1 MKLNELNHNAKL
13 RRGITT
19 GACSAAAVLGAYSRL
34 RGEDVREVS
43 ITLPDGLELEVPL
56 AYSSLNDGKACAAV
70 VKDAGDDPDV
80 THDATIIVKLEFC
93 SEKSALEKDYIEKCG
108 SSVLIIR
115 GGEGVGL
122 CTKKG
127 LAVPIGKS
135 AINPGPR
142 ELIVDNLLS
151 AGFGEKPGQCL
162 LLEISVP
169 EGKKLAQKTLNPR
182 LGVENGISI
191 LGVSGIVEPFS
202 NSAYIHTIKLQISQ
216 LAADGATDIALSTGT
231 RTQKAFLRD
240 NPHFPPKACIRI
252 GDFIADSIDA
262 ACNGIKN
269 VHVACMPGKLYK
281 YACGHRYTHA
291 HKVELDPALM
301 ANILEEAGIEK
312 THLDRV
318 KKSTTVKEATSCF
331 EPELYRALLK
341 KLSGMALGNMREW
354 NPEVAIFLHVYDDE
368 GQLLLYEKG
377 EPENEE

>member
-1 MKLNELNHNAKL
+1 MKLNELNCNAKL

-19 GACSAAAVLGAYSRL
+19 GACAAAAALGAYSRL
-34 RGEDVREVS
+34 KGGNAREVS
-43 ITLPDGLELEVPL
+43 IILPDGLKLDISP
-56 AYSSLNDGKACAAV
+56 AYTSLDNGKACAAV

-80 THDATIIVKLEFC
+80 THNATIIVKLEFC
-93 SEKSALEKDYIEKCG
+93 SKEVAMDRDYIEKCG
-108 SSVLIIR
+108 CSTLIIR

-127 LAVPIGKS
+127 LAVPVGKS

-142 ELIVDNLLS
+142 KLIADNLLA
-151 AGFGEKPGQCL
+151 AGFGGEPGQCL

-169 EGKKLAQKTLNPR
+169 EGKKLARKTLNPR

-202 NSAYIHTIKLQISQ
+202 NSAYIHSIKLQIGQ
-216 LAADGATDIALSTGT
+216 LAAGGATAIALATGT
-231 RTQKAFLRD
+231 RTQSSFLRD
-240 NPHFPPKACIRI
+240 NPKFPPEACIRI
-252 GDFIADSIDA
+252 GDFIADSLGA
-262 ACNGIKN
+262 AADGIKN
-269 VHVACMPGKLYK
+269 VHIACMPGKLYK

-312 THLDRV
+312 ILLDKV
-318 KKSTTVKEATSCF
+318 KKSTTVKEAASGL
-331 EPELYRALLK
+331 EPGLYRTLLK
-341 KLSGMALGNMREW
+341 KLAGMALENMREW

-368 GQLLLYEKG
+368 GQLLLSEKG
-377 EPENEE
+377 EVEK

>member
-1 MKLNELNHNAKL
+1 MNLDELNHNAKL

-19 GACSAAAVLGAYSRL
+19 GACTAAAALGAYLRL

-43 ITLPDGLELEVPL
+43 ITLPDGLELDVSL
-56 AYSSLNDGKACAAV
+56 AYTSLDAGKACAAV

-80 THDATIIVKLEFC
+80 THNATIIVKLELC
-93 SEKSALEKDYIEKCG
+93 SEKSAIEKDYIEECG
-108 SSVLIIR
+108 GSTLIIR

-127 LAVPIGKS
+127 LAVPVGKS

-142 ELIVDNLLS
+142 KLIVDNLLP
-151 AGFGEKPGQCL
+151 AGFGEEPGQCL

-191 LGVSGIVEPFS
+191 LGVSGIVEPYS
-202 NSAYIHTIKLQISQ
+202 NSAYIHTIKLQVSR
-216 LAADGATDIALSTGT
+216 LAADGTADIALSTGT

-240 NPHFPPKACIRI
+240 NPWFSQEACIRI

-262 ACNGIKN
+262 ACDGLKN

-301 ANILEEAGIEK
+301 ADILEEAGIEK
-312 THLDRV
+312 TLLDRV
-318 KKSTTVKEATSCF
+318 KKSTTVKEATSGL
-331 EPELYRALLK
+331 EPELYRTLLK
-341 KLSGMALGNMREW
+341 RLSGMALENMREW

-368 GQLLLYEKG
+368 GQLLLSEKG
-377 EPENEE
+377 GTKGEE

>member
-1 MKLNELNHNAKL
+1 MKLNELNCNTKL

-19 GACSAAAVLGAYSRL
+19 GACAAAAALGAYSRL
-34 RGEDVREVS
+34 KGENLREVS
-43 ITLPDGLELEVPL
+43 ITLPDGLELDVPL
-56 AYSSLNDGKACAAV
+56 AYTSLDDGKACVAV

-80 THDATIIVKLEFC
+80 THNAEIIVKLEFC
-93 SEKSALEKDYIEKCG
+93 FEEAALDRDYIEKCG
-108 SSVLIIR
+108 NSTLIIR

-127 LAVPIGKS
+127 LAVPVGKS

-142 ELIVDNLLS
+142 KLISDNLFS
-151 AGFGEKPGQCL
+151 ADFGGEPGQCL

-182 LGVENGISI
+182 LGVEDGISI

-202 NSAYIHTIKLQISQ
+202 NSAYIHSIKLQISQ
-216 LAADGATDIALSTGT
+216 LAANGSANIALSTGT

-240 NPHFPPKACIRI
+240 NPQFPPEACIRI

-262 ACNGIKN
+262 ACDGIKN
-269 VHVACMPGKLYK
+269 IHVACMPGKLYK

-291 HKVELDPALM
+291 HKVELDPELM
-301 ANILEEAGIEK
+301 AHILAEAGIEK
-312 THLDRV
+312 KLLDKV
-318 KKSTTVKEATSCF
+318 KKSTTVKEATSGLD
-331 EPELYRALLK
+331 PEFYRTLLK
-341 KLSGMALGNMREW
+341 KLSVTALENMREW
-354 NPEVAIFLHVYDDE
+354 NSEVVIFLHVYDDE
-368 GQLLLYEKG
+368 GQLLLSAKG